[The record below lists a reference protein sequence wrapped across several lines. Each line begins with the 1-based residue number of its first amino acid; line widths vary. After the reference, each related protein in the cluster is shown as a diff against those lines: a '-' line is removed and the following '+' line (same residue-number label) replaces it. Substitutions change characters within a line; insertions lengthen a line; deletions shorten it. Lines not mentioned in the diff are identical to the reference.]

1 MLLGT
6 AIASVGTGDLDKLM
20 AFVALRLVHDTV
32 HLTLF
37 LPFPDVSTEG
47 ADKYLGFIAYGMSN

>member
-20 AFVALRLVHDTV
+20 AFVALRLV